1 MFNWLIGGDV
11 LSDAANITLQFG
23 SVSKASTLLCPVSL
37 LSGWWDRV
45 QGGNMIITEIIYLGS
60 FSSEA
65 RSRRRPCEIWSVQ
78 YILHVEGGERH
89 QCRPIPIKLQLF
101 QTMQPSGHTMRTK
114 QRLCHYDSV
123 CSSPA
128 SSKLTPI
135 QPSCSCD
142 LRNIRWLFNLRV
154 YSCLG

>member
-11 LSDAANITLQFG
+11 LSDVANTTHQFG

-101 QTMQPSGHTMRTK
+101 QTMQPSVTPWEQNK
-114 QRLCHYDSV
+114 DYDSV